1 MNIDKVFIP
10 ILFLILLS
18 WGCSGGDNT
27 EPLNPDPEPVWDKSR
42 TVKVSYI
49 TDLSGNNPFTVNTYS
64 TVASF
69 LKGSDSHLILLDKSN
84 VRSASPRLNPG
95 ASIAV
100 ASDRVPLFVSTSRSS
115 DTYIGNTI
123 LFSRPLRQME
133 LTQITEDCRLMKTR
147 IELRPGLSMNVATLS
162 FNKEEQIKLASQVL
176 KKEIEQSVLITGTI
190 RRDQLSIFEV
200 TISEILQEGLYNL
213 DIFEN
218 SNRDSIYCVYVIG
231 SRKWK
236 FRNGIETSVQNNLK
250 SILLEVEY
258 LK

>member
-1 MNIDKVFIP
+1 
-10 ILFLILLS
+10 
-18 WGCSGGDNT
+18 
-27 EPLNPDPEPVWDKSR
+27 
-42 TVKVSYI
+42 
-49 TDLSGNNPFTVNTYS
+49 
-64 TVASF
+64 
-69 LKGSDSHLILLDKSN
+69 
-84 VRSASPRLNPG
+84 
-95 ASIAV
+95 
-100 ASDRVPLFVSTSRSS
+100 
-115 DTYIGNTI
+115 
-123 LFSRPLRQME
+123 ME

-200 TISEILQEGLYNL
+200 TISGILQEGLYNL

-236 FRNGIETSVQNNLK
+236 FRNGIETSVQNNIK